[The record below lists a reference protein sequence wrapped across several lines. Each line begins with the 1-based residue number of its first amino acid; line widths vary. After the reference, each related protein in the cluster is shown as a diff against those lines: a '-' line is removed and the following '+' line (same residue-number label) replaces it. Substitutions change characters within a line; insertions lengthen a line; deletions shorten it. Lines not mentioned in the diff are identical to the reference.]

1 MKHVFGSE
9 GCLKDI
15 LPFYEYRDQQYRM
28 AEFMQRTFRGGG
40 VAFVEA
46 GTGTGKSLA
55 YLVPAIEHSLRE
67 GKILAVSTETK
78 TLQKQLFDKD
88 IPLVKEIFQK
98 QYGLEFRHSLCLG
111 SANYPCSKR
120 FDMLL
125 QRGAFLFDEQKE
137 VAQIAELL
145 KSGDPFTRYDVR
157 VSHHLWREVERDPD
171 ICRGN
176 ECVYSQSCVFQ
187 KTKKEWFSSHLLI
200 MNHYLFF
207 SNVATGQ
214 TYLPK
219 FDSVVFDEA
228 HSVEMIASK
237 QLGFTL
243 SYPILADLLER
254 FHQRNRKM
262 LIAHISDKKNSDDAR
277 ALFFEIEQKGKE
289 FFDSV
294 GGMMN
299 PGKRSLRLKGA
310 LPEAESLSLS
320 VRSFIDAVAHAAD
333 DFHDEPLASE
343 YESAKLKISNFLES
357 LKNVTSSAKKEM
369 VVWIERDDKSG
380 APSISGSPVEVS
392 GIMAENV
399 YSLYDNVSF
408 VSATLAVGGDF
419 SFISGRLGAENP
431 ATIALDSP
439 FDYESRVLL
448 YIPADLPSPQERG
461 FIDAAAERTAEIIGM
476 VGGNCLILFTS
487 YEMLREFESRLST
500 VISAPI
506 FSQGDSD
513 PVSIIADYCE
523 TPGGVLLGTHSFW
536 QGLDLPGDL
545 LKCVIITKL
554 PFPVPDRP
562 DVEAR
567 CEALEKRGVNP
578 FLGYHVPSAV
588 IQFKQGFGRLM
599 RRIDDKGIVAV
610 LDNRMITKGYG
621 KSFLDAIPRCLQST
635 KLETVERFSVK
646 VLNL

>member
-1 MKHVFGSE
+1 MKDIFGSE

-28 AEFMQRTFRGGG
+28 AEFMQKTLHSGG
-40 VAFVEA
+40 VTFVEA

-55 YLVPAIEHSLRE
+55 YLVPALEHCIRE
-67 GKILAVSTETK
+67 DKILAVSTETK

-88 IPLVKEIFQK
+88 LPLVKEIFEK
-98 QYGLEFRHSLCLG
+98 QYGLEFRYSLCLG
-111 SANYPCSKR
+111 SANYPCIKR
-120 FDMLL
+120 FEMLL

-137 VAQIAELL
+137 VSLIAELL
-145 KSGDPFTRYDVR
+145 KVGEPFTRYDVR

-176 ECVYSQSCVFQ
+176 ECPNAQSCIFQ

-219 FDSVVFDEA
+219 FNCVVFDEA

-237 QLGFTL
+237 QLGFNL
-243 SYPILADLLER
+243 SYPLIADLLER
-254 FHQRNRKM
+254 FHHRNRKM
-262 LIAHISDKKNSDDAR
+262 LIPHISDKKNSDDAR
-277 ALFFEIEQKGKE
+277 ALFYEIERQGKE

-299 PGKRSLRLKGA
+299 PGKRSLRLKES
-310 LPEAESLSLS
+310 LPDAESLCQSI
-320 VRSFIDAVAHAAD
+320 RSFLDVMAHAAD
-333 DFHDEPLASE
+333 DFKDEPLASE
-343 YESAKLKISNFLES
+343 YESAKLKLGNFLES
-357 LKNVTSSAKKEM
+357 LKNVAQFAEKEM

-380 APSISGSPVEVS
+380 APSISGSPIEVS
-392 GIMAENV
+392 KIMAENV
-399 YSLYDNVSF
+399 YSLYDSVSF

-431 ATIALDSP
+431 ETIALDSP

-448 YIPADLPSPQERG
+448 YIPSDIPSPQERG
-461 FIDAAAERTAEIIGM
+461 FIDAAAERTAEIISM

-487 YEMLREFESRLST
+487 YEMLREFESRLT
-500 VISAPI
+500 TMISVPI

-513 PVSIIADYCE
+513 PISIIADYCD
-523 TPGGVLLGTHSFW
+523 TPGAVLLGTHS
-536 QGLDLPGDL
+536 LDR
-545 LKCVIITKL
+545 KST
-554 PFPVPDRP
+554 
-562 DVEAR
+562 
-567 CEALEKRGVNP
+567 
-578 FLGYHVPSAV
+578 
-588 IQFKQGFGRLM
+588 RL
-599 RRIDDKGIVAV
+599 
-610 LDNRMITKGYG
+610 N
-621 KSFLDAIPRCLQST
+621 SSHH
-635 KLETVERFSVK
+635 
-646 VLNL
+646 